1 MAQPPSTEAGSETFE
16 MKYIKQAGLKYGCNP
31 LQQPSYISTREG
43 LEMPFKVLNGRPGY
57 INLCDALNAWQ
68 LVKELRQALDLPAAA
83 SFKHVSP
90 AGAAVGVPLSPTLAQ
105 AYEAPEDLSPLA
117 LAYLRARNADPK
129 SSFGDFIALS
139 DPVDVSTAKVIK
151 SRISDGIIAPGY
163 DEEALRI
170 LSAKKGGKYCVLLAS
185 KDYSAPEMEHR
196 EIYGLLMS
204 QKRNDFIVTAENS
217 LKPEQIV
224 TANKKMP
231 DEAKRDLVIAAIA
244 CKYTQSN
251 SVCFAKDGQ
260 VIGVGAGQQSRVDC
274 VKLAKRKAEI
284 WWLRQHPKVLGMKF
298 VPKTKRVD
306 RTNCRI
312 GYIEGD
318 MTKPE
323 REFFNKKFEELPGEF
338 SQGEQSEFVG
348 QLTDVSIVSDAFFPF
363 RDNIDQASK
372 IGVKY
377 ILQPGGSARDQDVI
391 SACDE
396 YNMVMACNNARLFHH

>member
-1 MAQPPSTEAGSETFE
+1 M
-16 MKYIKQAGLKYGCNP
+16 
-31 LQQPSYISTREG
+31 
-43 LEMPFKVLNGRPGY
+43 
-57 INLCDALNAWQ
+57 
-68 LVKELRQALDLPAAA
+68 
-83 SFKHVSP
+83 HVSP

-274 VKLAKRKAEI
+274 VKLAGRKVET
-284 WWLRQHPKVLGMKF
+284 WYLRQHPKVRAMKF
-298 VPKTKRVD
+298 KEGVKRQE
-306 RTNCRI
+306 RI
-312 GYIEGD
+312 NARVRFIEGD
-318 MTKPE
+318 MTPTEMEQWKAQFAEVPPPLSLSE
-323 REFFNKKFEELPGEF
+323 KAEFMAT
-338 SQGEQSEFVG
+338 
-348 QLTDVSIVSDAFFPF
+348 LTGVSLASDAFFPF
-363 RDNIDQASK
+363 RD
-372 IGVKY
+372 
-377 ILQPGGSARDQDVI
+377 
-391 SACDE
+391 
-396 YNMVMACNNARLFHH
+396 